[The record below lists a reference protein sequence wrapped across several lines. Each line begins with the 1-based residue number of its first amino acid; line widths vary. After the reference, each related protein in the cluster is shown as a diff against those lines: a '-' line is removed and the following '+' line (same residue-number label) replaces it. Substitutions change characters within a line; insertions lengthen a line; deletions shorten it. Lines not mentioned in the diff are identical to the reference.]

1 MASAPVYETASRRL
15 HVKAA
20 LFFRSAPGHDRNAAL
35 AQSAVVKRQLLEA
48 SNTNLEVT
56 GGLPLSLIIRLR
68 VVGNKTTAPSYSDL
82 CEHLRSDLLSSAYS
96 ATATESLC
104 RGITIR

>member
-1 MASAPVYETASRRL
+1 MAIAPIYEMASGRL
-15 HVKAA
+15 HAKAA
-20 LFFRSAPGHDRNAAL
+20 LFFRSASGHDHSIAL

-48 SNTNLEVT
+48 PNTNLEVT
-56 GGLPLSLIIRLR
+56 GGLPLNLIIRMR
-68 VVGNKTTAPSYSDL
+68 GVGNKTTAPSYSDL